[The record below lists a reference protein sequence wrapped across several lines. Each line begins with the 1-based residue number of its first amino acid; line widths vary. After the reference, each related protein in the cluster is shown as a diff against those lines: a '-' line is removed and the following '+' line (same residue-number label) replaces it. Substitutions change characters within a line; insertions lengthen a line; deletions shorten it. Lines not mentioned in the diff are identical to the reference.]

1 MAGNL
6 SVKKEAALRA
16 GGFDENFIPPVSFRF
31 ETEFAR
37 RLIAAGGKIRFEPSA
52 SIRHLR
58 AGQGGT
64 RTQGSHLSSASPVH
78 GVGDYY
84 YALRCGRGLERIGY
98 MLFRPFREVRTRFHG
113 SHPWFIPV
121 KWIGELR
128 AFMLA
133 CQLNAR
139 GSRLLEMERKS

>member
-6 SVKKEAALRA
+6 SVKREFALQV

-37 RLIAAGGKIRFEPSA
+37 RLVAAGGRIRFAPAA

-64 RTQGSHLSSASPVH
+64 RSQGTHLTSASPLH
-78 GVGDYY
+78 GAGDYY
-84 YALRCGRGLERIGY
+84 YALRCGKGMERVGY
-98 MLFRPFREVRTRFHG
+98 ILQRPFREVRTKFHLT
-113 SHPWFIPV
+113 HPWFIPV
-121 KWIGELR
+121 KFIGEMR
-128 AFMLA
+128 AMILA
-133 CQLNAR
+133 FQLYKT
-139 GSRLLEMERKS
+139 GPQILVQEKKS